1 MVVMLSHTKLQITFS
16 NVSELSQTHQAE
28 EMAIAKLSAITA
40 NPASL
45 TAKNTGV
52 RYCVIFF
59 YSNDESTNKK
69 LVLKNGPV
77 KKK

>member
-1 MVVMLSHTKLQITFS
+1 MVVMLLHTKLQITFS

-45 TAKNTGV
+45 TAKNTCV